1 MLETTFPKSTN
12 ADPVGSGT
20 NFVDRLAQGAH
31 QAVDQAAASAKPALE
46 KLQTSGAAA
55 REVLAE
61 KAEAA
66 ASMSDE
72 LIDSVRHYVRERPL
86 TVVAG
91 AIALGIVLAGV
102 SRSR

>member
-1 MLETTFPKSTN
+1 MAEATFPKTQVSDTVST
-12 ADPVGSGT
+12 GT

-31 QAVDQAAASAKPALE
+31 QAVDQAAANARPALE
-46 KLQTSGAAA
+46 KLQQSGGAARA
-55 REVLAE
+55 VIAE

-66 ASMSDE
+66 ATLSDE
-72 LIDSVRHYVRERPL
+72 VVDSLRNYVRERPM

-91 AIALGIVLAGV
+91 AIALGVVLASI

>member
-1 MLETTFPKSTN
+1 MLETTFPKTTN

-31 QAVDQAAASAKPALE
+31 QVVDQAAASAKPALE

-66 ASMSDE
+66 TSMSDE
-72 LIDSVRHYVRERPL
+72 LVDSVRHYVRERPL

-91 AIALGIVLAGV
+91 AIALGIVIAGV

>member
-1 MLETTFPKSTN
+1 MLETTYPKTTT

-31 QAVDQAAASAKPALE
+31 HAVDQAAASAKPALE
-46 KLQTSGAAA
+46 KLQESGAAA
-55 REVLAE
+55 REVLDE

-72 LIDSVRHYVRERPL
+72 LMDSVRHYVRERPL
-86 TVVAG
+86 TVLAG
-91 AIALGIVLAGV
+91 AVALGIVLAGI

>member
-1 MLETTFPKSTN
+1 MRTR
-12 ADPVGSGT
+12 
-20 NFVDRLAQGAH
+20 RLIRRPP
-31 QAVDQAAASAKPALE
+31 SAKPALD
-46 KLQTSGAAA
+46 KLQESGVAA
-55 REVLAE
+55 REVLTE

-72 LIDSVRHYVRERPL
+72 VIDSVRHYVRERPL
-86 TVVAG
+86 TVVVG

>member
-1 MLETTFPKSTN
+1 MLETTYPKTTT

-31 QAVDQAAASAKPALE
+31 HAVDQAAASAKPALE
-46 KLQTSGAAA
+46 KLQESGVAA

-72 LIDSVRHYVRERPL
+72 LMDSVRHYVRERPL
-86 TVVAG
+86 TVLAG
-91 AIALGIVLAGV
+91 AVALGIVLAGI
-102 SRSR
+102 SRSQ

>member
-1 MLETTFPKSTN
+1 MLETTYPKTTT

-31 QAVDQAAASAKPALE
+31 HAVDQAAASAKPALE
-46 KLQTSGAAA
+46 KLQESGVAA

-72 LIDSVRHYVRERPL
+72 LMDSVRHYVRERPL
-86 TVVAG
+86 TVLAG
-91 AIALGIVLAGV
+91 AVALGIVLAGI

>member
-1 MLETTFPKSTN
+1 MLETIYPKTTT
-12 ADPVGSGT
+12 ADPVGSGQ

-46 KLQTSGAAA
+46 KLQESGSAA
-55 REVLAE
+55 RDVLAG

-72 LIDSVRHYVRERPL
+72 LVDSVRHYVSEHPL

-91 AIALGIVLAGV
+91 AVALGIVLAGV